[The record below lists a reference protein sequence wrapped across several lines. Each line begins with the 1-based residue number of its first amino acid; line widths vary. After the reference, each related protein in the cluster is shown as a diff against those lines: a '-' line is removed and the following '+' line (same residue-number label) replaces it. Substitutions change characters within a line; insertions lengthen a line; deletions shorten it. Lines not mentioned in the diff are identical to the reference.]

1 MAVAMAIMGGY
12 SALFVL
18 FKIKSAMSKPQ
29 QGTPAV
35 TPASMDGAAPAGM
48 GMPAVDSPEFGKFLE
63 TDLFTK
69 MVESEDFGHIIEGT
83 KA

>member
-1 MAVAMAIMGGY
+1 MAIMGGY

-18 FKIKSAMSKPQ
+18 FKIKSAVSKPQ
-29 QGTPAV
+29 KGEPAITPA
-35 TPASMDGAAPAGM
+35 AMAGDAAPGE

-63 TDLFTK
+63 TDRFTK
-69 MVESEDFGHIIEGT
+69 MLESDDFGHIIEGT

>member
-1 MAVAMAIMGGY
+1 MAIMGGY

-18 FKIKSAMSKPQ
+18 YKIKSAISSKPQ

-35 TPASMDGAAPAGM
+35 TPAAMDGDAPPGM
-48 GMPAVDSPEFGKFLE
+48 GMPSVDSPEFGTFLE
-63 TDLFTK
+63 TDRFTK
-69 MVESEDFGHIIEGT
+69 MLESEDFGHIIEGT